1 MKSIYDW
8 IDRISVVQKN
18 GMPICPYAKK
28 ALDDNKIKI
37 QWLDETFSIK
47 RILNAEIENYTY
59 HWPKNTEIVVLVFDA
74 NRLNPHE
81 IRKIILRNK
90 TLLSERDF
98 IALEDHPSDP
108 GYIDNVYTGN
118 GEFGIVLIQKRSDLN
133 KRRLELKKTSYYENW
148 DTSYYNKI
156 IGSEI

>member
-1 MKSIYDW
+1 MKNIYEW
-8 IDRISVVQKN
+8 IERISVIQKN
-18 GMPICPYAKK
+18 GMPICPYAKR

-90 TLLSERDF
+90 TLLNERDF

-108 GYIDNVYTGN
+108 GYINNVYTGN
-118 GEFGIVLIQKRSDLN
+118 GEFGVVLIQKRSDLN
-133 KRRLELKKTSYYENW
+133 KRRLELKKTNYYDNW

-156 IGSEI
+156 IGNEI

>member
-1 MKSIYDW
+1 
-8 IDRISVVQKN
+8 RISVVQKN

-156 IGSEI
+156 VGSEI

>member
-1 MKSIYDW
+1 
-8 IDRISVVQKN
+8 
-18 GMPICPYAKK
+18 MPICPYAKK

-90 TLLSERDF
+90 TLLNERDF

-156 IGSEI
+156 VGSEI

>member
-1 MKSIYDW
+1 MKSIYEW
-8 IDRISVVQKN
+8 INRISVVQKN

-148 DTSYYNKI
+148 NTSYYNKI
-156 IGSEI
+156 VGSEI